1 MAPSRLRCAP
11 RMVTASEVCDPEWM
25 LQEAA
30 LRDAGRRTAREVLAL
45 GDLNPEKLDRRCVGH
60 GVGLLEDARRHPSR
74 EWRLRNHVVSL
85 RSVLFG
91 HFRNTVRAEAGR
103 QPDERW
109 PQPPVHVSHLPAN
122 QSADEDVL
130 RVPQLPRHA
139 PDLLC
144 LGMSPPIASDLLARD
159 FRRKAGHRAL
169 RRLEHD
175 PSLLDKCQSVFN
187 RQCSRPSKFGPP
199 SVVHAEQDA
208 TDQH

>member
-1 MAPSRLRCAP
+1 M
-11 RMVTASEVCDPEWM
+11 
-25 LQEAA
+25 
-30 LRDAGRRTAREVLAL
+30 
-45 GDLNPEKLDRRCVGH
+45 
-60 GVGLLEDARRHPSR
+60 LEDVRRHPSR

-91 HFRNTVRAEAGR
+91 HFRNTVGAEPGR

-130 RVPQLPRHA
+130 RPPQLPRHA

-144 LGMSPPIASDLLARD
+144 LGVSPPIASDLLARD

-169 RRLEHD
+169 RRLKHD
-175 PSLLDKCQSVFN
+175 PLLLDKCQSVFN
-187 RQCSRPSKFGPP
+187 RQRSRPSSSDRPP
-199 SVVHAEQDA
+199 SALHPATHQSRTPAVSTRRSPRLPRRREARGSEPSITHPLAKLLEPFHEQVDSA
-208 TDQH
+208 SVNPSRSPDVPQRA